1 MFKYW
6 SALLILN
13 SSAFST
19 NRAVPSA
26 EQVLTED
33 SGSIE
38 MLNSVAVCV
47 GGVVS
52 KLCVMKEVTG
62 SSPAGCGVFFFL
74 VSYLFN
80 TQLTSKSIMHL
91 SLSMRNILRTG

>member
-1 MFKYW
+1 MCCGRKQPLSGEQFSTDWCYRLVLNIQKYW
-6 SALLILN
+6 SSLLILN

-26 EQVLTED
+26 EQVLIED

-62 SSPAGCGVFFFL
+62 SSPAGCGVFFF
-74 VSYLFN
+74 
-80 TQLTSKSIMHL
+80 
-91 SLSMRNILRTG
+91 